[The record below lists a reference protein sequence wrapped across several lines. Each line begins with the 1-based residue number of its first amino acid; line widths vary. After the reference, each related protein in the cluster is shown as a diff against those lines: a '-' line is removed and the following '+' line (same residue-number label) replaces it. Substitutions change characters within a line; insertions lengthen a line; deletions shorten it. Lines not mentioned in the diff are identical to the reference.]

1 MVHRSS
7 CDNMREVPEEI
18 IYECQKCDEYT
29 THQVLKGRMGKSS
42 LEGTF
47 RCSGCGNTFTSTL
60 KIPKQFKVSV
70 IVSDGPTSE
79 KSSTELEEDEVIV
92 VGDEFFLEDG
102 RRLRV
107 CSLDLGDGQRRKKAK
122 TQDVK
127 TIWAQQF
134 DNLILK
140 VTINNNRKSY
150 SRRIEAE
157 PDDEFI
163 LGQVLSVSDMSCYV
177 HAIKTRDKLVSK
189 GTVEAR
195 DIVRIYGKLKE
206 KLTPVLESEDDS
218 EDI

>member
-1 MVHRSS
+1 
-7 CDNMREVPEEI
+7 MREVPEEI
-18 IYECQKCDEYT
+18 IYECSKCDEYLP
-29 THQVLKGRMGKSS
+29 HQVLKGRMGKTS

-47 RCSGCGNTFTSTL
+47 RCTECGNTFSATL
-60 KIPKQFKVSV
+60 KIPRQFRVPV
-70 IVSDGPTSE
+70 IISDGPVSE
-79 KSSTELEEDEVIV
+79 KSSTELEEDEIIA

-107 CSLDLGDGQRRKKAK
+107 CSIDLGDGQRKKKAK

-140 VTINNNRKSY
+140 VTVNDNRKSY
-150 SRRIEAE
+150 SRRVEAE

-163 LGQVLSVSDMSCYV
+163 IGQVLSVSDMDCYV
-177 HAIKTRDKLVSK
+177 HAIKTRDRLVSK

-195 DIVRIYGKLKE
+195 DVVRIYGKIKE
-206 KLTPVLESEDDS
+206 KSVPILEFEDDS

>member
-1 MVHRSS
+1 
-7 CDNMREVPEEI
+7 MREVPEEI
-18 IYECQKCDEYT
+18 IYECSKCDEYLP
-29 THQVLKGRMGKSS
+29 HQVLKGRMGKTS

-47 RCSGCGNTFTSTL
+47 RCTECGNTFSATL
-60 KIPKQFKVSV
+60 KIPRQFRVPV
-70 IVSDGPTSE
+70 IISDGPVSE
-79 KSSTELEEDEVIV
+79 KSSTELEEEEIIA

-102 RRLRV
+102 RRMRV
-107 CSLDLGDGQRRKKAK
+107 CSIDLGGGQRKKKAK

-140 VTINNNRKSY
+140 VTVNDNRKSY
-150 SRRIEAE
+150 SRRVEAE

-163 LGQVLSVSDMSCYV
+163 IGQVLSVSDMDCYV
-177 HAIKTRDKLVSK
+177 HAIKTRERLVSK

-195 DIVRIYGKLKE
+195 DVVRIYGKIKE
-206 KLTPVLESEDDS
+206 RSVPILEFEDDS